1 MKAQHRTGTS
11 MPDPADE
18 KATARSRFVN
28 DRRALGNQERASQAR
43 AATLRLLAEPRLT
56 SADTVAA
63 YWPLGSEPDTRPLI
77 ETLLERGIQVLL
89 PVLLDNRDLDWIGY
103 SGDPATLAGGG
114 AGTRHPQGTTL
125 GVDAVLRAQAMIVP
139 ALAVT
144 ASGVRIGRGGGSYDR
159 VLARIAAAAASG
171 GPAPWTCA
179 FLYEGELGTLDQAA
193 VEPHD
198 RAVDAACTAAK
209 LTVFHRL

>member
-1 MKAQHRTGTS
+1 
-11 MPDPADE
+11 MPDQADE

-28 DRRALGNQERASQAR
+28 DRRALGNRKRTLQAR

-63 YWPLGSEPDTRPLI
+63 YWPMGTEPDTRPLI
-77 ETLLERGIQVLL
+77 DTLLERGVRVLL
-89 PVLLDNRDLDWIGY
+89 PVLLADRDLDWAGY
-103 SGDPATLAGGG
+103 SGDPAALTGGG
-114 AGTRHPQGTTL
+114 AGTRHPADTTL
-125 GVDAVLRAQAMIVP
+125 GTDAVLRAEVMIVP

-159 VLARIAAAAASG
+159 VLARIAEAAAVG
-171 GPAPWTCA
+171 GPTPWTCA
-179 FLYEGELGTLDQAA
+179 FLYEGELGTLDEAA

-198 RAVDAACTAAK
+198 RAVDAACTASRLA
-209 LTVFHRL
+209 VFHSL